1 MSIEVQARPQ
11 ARPRLPHSFDEFTA
25 AWFTE
30 ALSARFPGVCV
41 ASIAR
46 SDERVGTS
54 ASCRFML
61 AYHDTGGNGGAPDS
75 LFVKGGFSENQLKRY
90 WVVLQQE
97 AHFYNELAPD
107 VPMNIPRHYFAA
119 IDDEQQGLTMLEDLS
134 ARGVR
139 FGSWGKLSVD
149 AVAALIEQFARLHG
163 RWQGDARLPGLA
175 GWELP
180 QRGFLKY
187 LVRDKHW
194 DQLVDRVYGARLVE
208 AVPTPDL
215 IRTALD
221 RMWALNDAAPR
232 TLVHGDAHGG
242 NMFFGA
248 DGTPGTLDF
257 QLCFAGTAMHDISWL
272 IVSGLSIEDRQRDEA
287 RLIKLYREAAQ
298 ARGVQL
304 PDFDALWLIHRQQMA
319 HAFVSG
325 ACEPI
330 ESGPLEMINA
340 AAEVTIAAA
349 RDHDVL
355 GALGI
360 ARG

>member
-1 MSIEVQARPQ
+1 VTIDIQ
-11 ARPRLPHSFDEFTA
+11 ARPRLPHGFDEFTA
-25 AWFTE
+25 DWFTD
-30 ALSARFPGVCV
+30 ALSHSFPGVQV
-41 ASIAR
+41 SGIAR

-54 ASCRFML
+54 ASCRFTL
-61 AYHDTGGNGGAPDS
+61 RYADKGANGGAPDS
-75 LFVKGGFSENQLKRY
+75 LYVKGGFTENQLKRY

-97 AHFYNELAPD
+97 ARFYNELAAD

-119 IDDEQQGLTMLEDLS
+119 VDDEQQGLTMLEDLS

-139 FGSWGKLSVD
+139 FGYWGKLSVD
-149 AVAALIEQFARLHG
+149 AVAALIEQFAQLHG

-175 GWELP
+175 GWEQP

-194 DQLVDRVYGARLVE
+194 DQLVDRAYGARLVE
-208 AVPTPDL
+208 AVPNPEL

-242 NMFFGA
+242 NMFFDA

-257 QLCFAGTAMHDISWL
+257 QLCFAGTPMHDISWL
-272 IVSGLSIEDRQRDEA
+272 IVSGLGIEDRRSEEA
-287 RLIKLYREAAQ
+287 RLIRVYREAAS
-298 ARGVQL
+298 ATGIAL

-360 ARG
+360 ARA